1 MAMMKLRCVV
11 EHITYQ
17 NQENGYSVMR
27 VKVKDYADLV
37 TLVGN
42 LLDVPVGAVLLCDG
56 VWKMDKRYGRQFV
69 CETWEEVM
77 PATVYGIEKY
87 LGSGLVKGI
96 GPKFAHLIVER
107 FGTETIDII
116 EEDIERLAE
125 EIVKLVKHR
134 LPKAYNQ
141 PLSNIQVL
149 TPMQRS
155 VVGAGNLN
163 MLLQQA
169 LNTSTLGISRGG
181 INYKLGDRVMQIRN
195 NYDKNVFNGDI
206 GIIEKVNMEDRT
218 LCIRFDGSLVEYE
231 ASELDEVTLAYA
243 TTIHKS
249 QGSEYPIVVIPVLM
263 THFVML
269 QRNLIYT
276 GITRAK
282 KICVLIGQPKAL
294 AYAIRNLTV
303 NKRNTKLK
311 ERLRGELQDSHMGL
325 PYQTVEDEP
334 VAMAAEPAM

>member
-1 MAMMKLRCVV
+1 
-11 EHITYQ
+11 
-17 NQENGYSVMR
+17 
-27 VKVKDYADLV
+27 
-37 TLVGN
+37 
-42 LLDVPVGAVLLCDG
+42 
-56 VWKMDKRYGRQFV
+56 
-69 CETWEEVM
+69 
-77 PATVYGIEKY
+77 
-87 LGSGLVKGI
+87 
-96 GPKFAHLIVER
+96 
-107 FGTETIDII
+107 
-116 EEDIERLAE
+116 
-125 EIVKLVKHR
+125 
-134 LPKAYNQ
+134 
-141 PLSNIQVL
+141 
-149 TPMQRS
+149 
-155 VVGAGNLN
+155 
-163 MLLQQA
+163 
-169 LNTSTLGISRGG
+169 
-181 INYKLGDRVMQIRN
+181 
-195 NYDKNVFNGDI
+195 
-206 GIIEKVNMEDRT
+206 MEDRT

-311 ERLRGELQDSHMGL
+311 ERLRGELQDSPMGL

>member
-1 MAMMKLRCVV
+1 
-11 EHITYQ
+11 
-17 NQENGYSVMR
+17 
-27 VKVKDYADLV
+27 
-37 TLVGN
+37 
-42 LLDVPVGAVLLCDG
+42 
-56 VWKMDKRYGRQFV
+56 
-69 CETWEEVM
+69 
-77 PATVYGIEKY
+77 
-87 LGSGLVKGI
+87 
-96 GPKFAHLIVER
+96 
-107 FGTETIDII
+107 
-116 EEDIERLAE
+116 
-125 EIVKLVKHR
+125 
-134 LPKAYNQ
+134 
-141 PLSNIQVL
+141 
-149 TPMQRS
+149 
-155 VVGAGNLN
+155 
-163 MLLQQA
+163 
-169 LNTSTLGISRGG
+169 
-181 INYKLGDRVMQIRN
+181 MQIRN

-303 NKRNTKLK
+303 K
-311 ERLRGELQDSHMGL
+311 ERLRGELQDSPMGL